1 VGEFSEDNFHGKGK
15 LTLKD
20 QSSYEGMWQRGS
32 KHGPGGVMTYQDQST
47 YTGAWKDDK
56 REDPQGVLVWRESDG
71 NSSTYT
77 GAFVND
83 KRTGNGTYTWTAQ
96 PQYKYTG

>member
-1 VGEFSEDNFHGKGK
+1 
-15 LTLKD
+15 
-20 QSSYEGMWQRGS
+20 MWQRGS

-56 REDPQGVLVWRESDG
+56 REDSNGVLIWRESDG

-77 GAFVND
+77 GAFIND
-83 KRTGNGTYTWTAQ
+83 KRTGYGSYTWTA
-96 PQYKYTG
+96 